1 MDGAPMLTNDEW
13 LRKVAEMFKD
23 LERKLTE
30 ANLKVVDGCLMELD
44 LSKQQL
50 STLPNTIGQLTTLS
64 SLDLHYNRLASFP
77 VSIAQLTRLTKL
89 DLHDNQLRSIS
100 ESIGQLVSLTSLDL
114 WDNQLASLPV
124 SIGQLTKLA
133 SLNLGK
139 NKFASVPE
147 SLGLHTRLEW
157 LNLGKNQLTS
167 LPRSIGQ
174 LTSLMVLRV
183 EKNKLATL
191 PESIGQLASLTE
203 LHLSNNE
210 LTTLPESIGKLTSL
224 TTLYLLDNQL
234 VSLPESIEKLTTLTN
249 LHLSCNQFT
258 TLPESIVKLTLLT
271 TLDLDN
277 NQLAFLPESMGQ
289 LNSLTELR
297 LSKNKLATLPECFEF
312 LTSMKKLDLGSNQLT
327 GEIPMCLLKLVNLH
341 TLDLSYNAD
350 LCGVQSSL
358 ACKVVNVAGTSSVRI
373 KTKPVRNLSDR
384 LFIVTHVLLG
394 YADLVTDVL
403 SIVQFSELSYVPHY
417 KGLMM
422 VNILLL
428 LFNVCIDVGLMPD
441 ARGKVL
447 ALLQVQQ
454 AAQAY
459 ESLSK
464 GRQTAT
470 FVRSKKVDAVCRSM
484 PSVVLQ
490 LYGLLCS
497 LYYSRDS
504 ALSNREFVIISLSVA
519 FGVTGSAIT
528 LGSSA
533 AKSGKSLFSYAFG
546 VHFCYYVC
554 ELTVRLLSMGLLF
567 VVYEAFALCLL
578 CIEFLVRLGILLCQ
592 KDGRGKNCLSMV
604 KSKAL
609 AAILL
614 FGSDAIDG
622 PTEISLKIWSSVSS
636 CVLVLALLLANKI
649 FSSDS
654 ELYQISLNSVAA
666 LACVAL
672 FFKYAIGYYIWKTT
686 LAQTGPLSE
695 QDEKKDMEHEE
706 ENAEESRDRSQIAL
720 PPLPR
725 RASQNVSLDATYDGS
740 LVDRIPSAR
749 LHAQHPGPGSAS
761 LAAGR
766 GSTRYMTDNPLRPSA
781 GGGAAPGSL
790 QHGSTDRV

>member
-1 MDGAPMLTNDEW
+1 MDGSQMLTNDEW

-23 LERKLTE
+23 LKRKLTE

-89 DLHDNQLRSIS
+89 DLHDNQLASLP
-100 ESIGQLVSLTSLDL
+100 ESIGQLASLTSLNL
-114 WDNQLASLPV
+114 WDNQLASLPA
-124 SIGQLTKLA
+124 SIGQLTQLA

-139 NKFASVPE
+139 NKFTSVPE
-147 SLGLHTRLEW
+147 SLGQHTQLEW

-174 LTSLMVLRV
+174 LTLLTVLRV
-183 EKNKLATL
+183 VKNKLASL

-210 LTTLPESIGKLTSL
+210 LASLPESIGKLTSL
-224 TTLYLLDNQL
+224 TKLYLLNN
-234 VSLPESIEKLTTLTN
+234 ELTTLPECVGKLTSLTE
-249 LHLSCNQFT
+249 LHLSSNQLI
-258 TLPESIVKLTLLT
+258 TLPESI
-271 TLDLDN
+271 
-277 NQLAFLPESMGQ
+277 GQ
-289 LNSLTELR
+289 LTSLTELQ
-297 LSKNKLATLPECFEF
+297 LSKNKLTALPESFEF
-312 LTSMKKLDLGSNQLT
+312 LTSLEKMDLGSNQLS
-327 GEIPMCLLKLVNLH
+327 GEIPLCLFKLVNLH
-341 TLDLSYNAD
+341 TLDLSGNVN

-358 ACKVVNVAGTSSVRI
+358 ACQVVNITGTKISSVRI

-384 LFIVTHVLLG
+384 LFIVTHVLMG
-394 YADLVTDVL
+394 YADLATDVL
-403 SIVQFSELSYVPHY
+403 SIVQFSELSYRPYRPHY
-417 KGLMM
+417 IGLMI

-428 LFNVCIDVGLMPD
+428 LFNVCIDVALMPD
-441 ARGKVL
+441 AWGRVL

-454 AAQAY
+454 AVQAY

-464 GRQTAT
+464 GRQTAS

-490 LYGLLCS
+490 LYGLLYS
-497 LYYSRDS
+497 LYYSRSS
-504 ALSNREFVIISLSVA
+504 ALSNSEFVIISLSVV

-554 ELTVRLLSMGLLF
+554 ELTVRLLSMSLLF
-567 VVYEAFALCLL
+567 VCVEEFALFLL
-578 CIEFLVRLGILLCQ
+578 CVDFLLRLGILFCH
-592 KDGRGKNCLSMV
+592 KDGRGKNRL
-604 KSKAL
+604 SKAL

-622 PTEISLKIWSSVSS
+622 PSEVSLKIWSFVSS
-636 CVLVLALLLANKI
+636 CVLVIALLFAN
-649 FSSDS
+649 SR
-654 ELYQISLNSVAA
+654 LYLDQDLHQISLRSMTV

-686 LAQTGPLSE
+686 FTQTEPLSE
-695 QDEKKDMEHEE
+695 QDEKKDEEHVE

-720 PPLPR
+720 PPLLP
-725 RASQNVSLDATYDGS
+725 RASQSVSLDATYDGS
-740 LVDRIPSAR
+740 LVDRIPSAQ
-749 LHAQHPGPGSAS
+749 LHAQHAGPGSAS

-766 GSTRYMTDNPLRPSA
+766 GSIRDMTDNPLRLSA
-781 GGGAAPGSL
+781 GRGAAPGSL
-790 QHGSTDRV
+790 QHGVSDRV